1 MARCN
6 NCGSNDADVDW
17 GLCYECFCNENDRS
31 GGALS
36 NIAATNYQ
44 NMGMSGSAH
53 NCRVDA
59 LNRSGIKKIKDYLE
73 KHPEKIL
80 DVQRMLSI

>member
-6 NCGSNDADVDW
+6 NCGSSDADVDW

-36 NIAATNYQ
+36 SIAAMNYER
-44 NMGMSGSAH
+44 MGMYGAAH
-53 NCRVDA
+53 YCRVDA
-59 LNRSGIKKIKDYLE
+59 INRSGIKEIKDYLE
-73 KHPEKIL
+73 RHPEKISSVKL
-80 DVQRMLSI
+80 FLSI